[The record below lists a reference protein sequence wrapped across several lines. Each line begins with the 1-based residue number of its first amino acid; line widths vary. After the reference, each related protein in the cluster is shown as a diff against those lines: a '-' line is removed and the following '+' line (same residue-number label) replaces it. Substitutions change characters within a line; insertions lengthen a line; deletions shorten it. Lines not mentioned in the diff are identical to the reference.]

1 MTLLVTALVA
11 AVVVAVVTFARR
23 READPERP
31 WWQHGS
37 VWIGASAVFALL
49 GLFVAPKLLG
59 FTFIFLP
66 FLWVGGGGGRR
77 ERQQPNHRDADA

>member
-1 MTLLVTALVA
+1 VTALVT
-11 AVVVAVVTFARR
+11 AVVVALVTFARH
-23 READPERP
+23 REAEPERP
-31 WWQHGS
+31 WWQHSS

-49 GLFVAPKLLG
+49 GVFVAPKLLG

-66 FLWVGGGGGRR
+66 FLWVGGGRR